1 MAKVVEVTINSIKT
15 KVDPGVTILQACE
28 LVGIEIPRFCYH
40 KRLKIAGN
48 CRMCLVEVVG
58 GPPKPV
64 ASCATPVAEGM
75 TIYTDTPKVKKARE
89 GVLEFLLINHPL
101 DCPICDQ
108 GGECDLQDITMAY
121 GRGLSRLDEMK
132 RSVPK
137 KDFGPLIETAMNRCI
152 HCTRCTRFLS
162 DVAGT
167 CELGGIGRGEDME
180 ISTYIK
186 KHISSELSG
195 NIIDLCPV
203 GALTSKPYS
212 FKARS
217 WELSHCNTIDIL
229 DATCS
234 AIRLDYRG
242 FEIMRVLPRTNDE
255 INEDWIS
262 NKTRFSY
269 DGLRVQRLDHPYLRK
284 EGKLKPVAWDEA
296 LTVAAEKLKENRIA
310 AISGDLADCESMLLL
325 KELMQSLGSSNLD
338 CRQDKAK
345 LIPKNRGAYVFNT
358 TIAGIEN
365 ADLCLL
371 INTNPRIEAPIINAR
386 LRKNYLSG
394 NFVVASV
401 GPDIDYLY
409 DVKKLGDDPSILESI
424 AAGTHAF
431 CCALNNAK
439 NPMLIIG
446 QDALIRDDASSI
458 LALAGKIAE
467 KFNMIRE
474 DWNGFNVLHKA
485 AGRIGG
491 MDVGFTP
498 KRGGK
503 DTEQILNAANSGNID
518 VIYLLGADEIDMSSL
533 GNAFIIYQGHH
544 GDNGAQK
551 ADLILPG
558 ATYVEK
564 SATYIN
570 TEGRVQRTSVAVPP
584 PGEAKEDWLIIQNLS
599 KYIGHALPYDDLNDV
614 RKKLESIG
622 PQFRNVNK
630 VIKNK
635 WISINHNINLSKVPF
650 SLKEFNFY
658 MTDPISRSSQIM
670 ADCTKSFDTA
680 VNQN

>member
-1 MAKVVEVTINSIKT
+1 MVKVTINSVET
-15 KVDPGVTILQACE
+15 EVDSGITILQACE
-28 LVGIEIPRFCYH
+28 LIGVEIPRFCYH
-40 KRLKIAGN
+40 KRLAIAGN

-64 ASCATPVAEGM
+64 ASCATPVVDGM
-75 TIYTDTPKVKKARE
+75 TIYTDSPKVKKARE

-101 DCPICDQ
+101 DCPICDE

-121 GRGLSRLDEMK
+121 GRGLSRLSEMK

-137 KDFGPLIETAMNRCI
+137 KDFGPLIATVMNRCI

-167 CELGGIGRGEDME
+167 NELGGIGRGENME

-186 KHISSELSG
+186 KYVSSELSG

-217 WELSHCNTIDIL
+217 WELSHCNTIDVL
-229 DATCS
+229 DAVGS
-234 AIRLDYRG
+234 AIRIDYRG
-242 FEIMRVLPRTNDE
+242 FEIMRTLPRTNDE

-262 NKTRFSY
+262 DKTRFAY
-269 DGLRVQRLDHPYLRK
+269 DGLRVQRLDHPYLKK
-284 EGKLKPVAWDEA
+284 ENRLTSVTWDEA
-296 LTVAAEKLKENRIA
+296 LTVAAAKLKNTKSNRIA

-325 KELMQSLGSSNLD
+325 KELMQNLGSGNLD

-345 LIPKNRGAYVFNT
+345 LIPGNRGAYVFNT
-358 TIAGIEN
+358 TIAGIED

-371 INTNPRIEAPIINAR
+371 INTNPRAEAAIINAR
-386 LRKNYLSG
+386 LRKNYLRG
-394 NFVVASV
+394 NFTIASI

-409 DVKKLGDDPSILESI
+409 KVEKLGDDPNILELI
-424 AAGTHAF
+424 ADGTHPF
-431 CCALNNAK
+431 CQAMSNAK

-446 QDALIRDDASSI
+446 QDALVRDDANSI

-467 KFNMIRE
+467 KFNMLRP
-474 DWNGFNVLHKA
+474 DWNGFNVLHRA
-485 AGRIGG
+485 AGRVGG

-503 DTEQILNAANSGNID
+503 DIEQILNAANNGDMD
-518 VIYLLGADEIDMSSL
+518 VIYLLGADEIDMSTL
-533 GNAFIIYQGHH
+533 GNAFVIYQGHH
-544 GDNGAQK
+544 GDNGAHR

-558 ATYVEK
+558 ATYTEK
-564 SATYIN
+564 CATYVN
-570 TEGRVQRTSVAVPP
+570 TEGRAQRTNIALAP
-584 PGEAKEDWLIIQNLS
+584 PGDAREDWLIIKNLS
-599 KYIGHALPYDDLNDV
+599 EYIGHTLPYDNLNDV

-622 PQFRNVNK
+622 PQFRNINK

-635 WISINHNINLSKVPF
+635 WSSINYKINLNDTPLALRK
-650 SLKEFNFY
+650 FNFY
-658 MTDPISRSSQIM
+658 MTDPISRSSKIM
-670 ADCTKSFDTA
+670 ADCTKAFCIG
-680 VNQN
+680 